1 MNSVASH
8 DALPIGRNIEVR
20 LQHVGAERQPLMIVD
35 HMLDDPHAM
44 IEAARAAQFYVP
56 EHTNYPGI
64 NARLPEAYYQTV
76 IATLR
81 GPLEAAF
88 GLPRSAH
95 LKYFGFFA
103 LATTRSDAARPIQ
116 KIPHH
121 DSPDPGRLALVHYL
135 CRGAFGGTGFFRH
148 KSTGFESVDASRR
161 DAYVAAASR
170 ELAQGGGGATY
181 AGPVMTHYEMI
192 GRAEMLFNRLIVYRS
207 HVLHSALLDN
217 APGSADPAQGR
228 LTANGF
234 LEVASGTT
242 PFCGSG
248 L

>member
-1 MNSVASH
+1 MSSVAAT
-8 DALPIGRNIEVR
+8 DGALLIGRNIEVR
-20 LQHVGAERQPLMIVD
+20 LQQVGIEQQPLMIVD

-44 IEAARAAQFYVP
+44 IEAARTTQFYVP

-64 NARLPEAYYQTV
+64 NARLPDAYYRTV

-88 GLPRSAH
+88 GLSRSAH

-121 DSPDPGRLALVHYL
+121 DSPDPGRLAMVHYL
-135 CRGAFGGTGFFRH
+135 CQGAFGGTGFFRH
-148 KSTGFESVDASRR
+148 KATGFESVDATRR

-170 ELAQGGGGATY
+170 ELAQSSDTAAY
-181 AGPVMTHYEMI
+181 AGPVMANYEMI
-192 GRAEMLFNRLIVYRS
+192 GRAEMIFNRLIVYRS
-207 HVLHSALLDN
+207 HVLHSALLDDV
-217 APGSADPAQGR
+217 AGSADPAKGR

-234 LEVASGTT
+234 LEATT
-242 PFCGSG
+242 GP
-248 L
+248 